1 MSILIKVR
9 YSDCKFASFF
19 MERDEISFV
28 SLVEKIKENC
38 ISLSHLEATSMR
50 IKYKDEDDDLVN
62 LRHDSAAVKEMLR
75 CSRDVQGQEFRKVF
89 LYAAELDSPVVV
101 PNRSERNQRCQ
112 TEPGA
117 SCLPPRQLFEAASP
131 KSAEPH
137 QQTPFDKLKF
147 DLAENVQIKRV
158 LVQSAEEELSR
169 LTGEQNDL
177 QQLSALKGRV
187 CGICHKQGHLRPRC
201 TNAPCTSHTKC
212 RLRDKNPELKQ
223 KINVLQKELKRLQND
238 AESAESRLKGFC
250 EARSKASTSFFSV
263 MRPRLK
269 CRNLMRYSERVQ
281 LDRDLFILKKALN
294 GKVPDFVPSEDWKL
308 PILVEQYKNRNVNM
322 YTTVTRAILLA
333 LQLGALEQFSL
344 FVWEVW
350 G

>member
-28 SLVEKIKENC
+28 SLVKKIKENC

-62 LRHDSAAVKEMLR
+62 LRHDSAAVKEMPR

-89 LYAAELDSPVVV
+89 LYAAELDSPAVV

-131 KSAEPH
+131 QSAQPH
-137 QQTPFDKLKF
+137 QQTPLDKLKF
-147 DLAENVQIKRV
+147 DLAENVQVKRV

-177 QQLSALKGRV
+177 QLLSALKGRV
-187 CGICHKQGHLRPRC
+187 CGVCHKHGPLRPRSG
-201 TNAPCTSHTKC
+201 ADLEIFK
-212 RLRDKNPELKQ
+212 RGGPEAIIF
-223 KINVLQKELKRLQND
+223 KIQKEGAQNLLKWLLNAHFSRFLINLLQIFHQ
-238 AESAESRLKGFC
+238 KGG
-250 EARSKASTSFFSV
+250 
-263 MRPRLK
+263 P
-269 CRNLMRYSERVQ
+269 
-281 LDRDLFILKKALN
+281 
-294 GKVPDFVPSEDWKL
+294 GPL
-308 PILVEQYKNRNVNM
+308 P
-322 YTTVTRAILLA
+322 
-333 LQLGALEQFSL
+333 
-344 FVWEVW
+344 
-350 G
+350 

>member
-28 SLVEKIKENC
+28 SLVEEIKENC
-38 ISLSHLEATSMR
+38 ISLRHLEATSMR
-50 IKYKDEDDDLVN
+50 IKYKNEDDDLVN

-75 CSRDVQGQEFRKVF
+75 CSRDVQGQKFCKVF
-89 LYAAELDSPVVV
+89 LYAAELDSPAVV
-101 PNRSERNQRCQ
+101 PNRYERNQRCQ
-112 TEPGA
+112 TEPGT

-131 KSAEPH
+131 QLAQPH
-137 QQTPFDKLKF
+137 QQTPLDKLKF
-147 DLAENVQIKRV
+147 DLAENVQVKRV

-187 CGICHKQGHLRPRC
+187 CGVCHKQGHLRPRC
-201 TNAPCTSHTKC
+201 TNALCTSHTKC
-212 RLRDKNPELKQ
+212 RLRDKHPELKQ
-223 KINVLQKELKRLQND
+223 KINVLQKVLKQLQND
-238 AESAESRLKGFC
+238 AESAESKLKGFC

-281 LDRDLFILKKALN
+281 LDRDLLILEKALN
-294 GKVPDFVPSEDWKL
+294 GKVPDFDSSEDWKL
-308 PILVEQYKNRNVNM
+308 PILIEQYKNRNVNM
-322 YTTVTRAILLA
+322 YTPTAWGSDESRPSCSSTRCP
-333 LQLGALEQFSL
+333 
-344 FVWEVW
+344 
-350 G
+350 